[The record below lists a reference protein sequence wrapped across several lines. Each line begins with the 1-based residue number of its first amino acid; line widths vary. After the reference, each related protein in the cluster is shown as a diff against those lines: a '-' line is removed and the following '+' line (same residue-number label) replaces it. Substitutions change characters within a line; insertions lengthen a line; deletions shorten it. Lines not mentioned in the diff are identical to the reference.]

1 MVTVTTYNSVEE
13 MLANKTAAELI
24 LVWNDSERRIDQLK
38 NMPRNDQMLAE
49 WDALIRV
56 RGWIT
61 KAMISKMPYDEFC
74 KVVDIPND

>member
-1 MVTVTTYNSVEE
+1 MITVTKYNGPADI
-13 MLANKTAAELI
+13 LAIKTADELI
-24 LVWNDSERRIDQLK
+24 MVWNDSEEKIDRLK
-38 NMPRNDQMLAE
+38 TMPRNDEMLAE

-61 KAMISKMPYDEFC
+61 KAMLAKMPYDEFC

>member
-1 MVTVTTYNSVEE
+1 MVTVTTYNSVEQ

-38 NMPRNDQMLAE
+38 NMPRNDKMLAE

>member
-1 MVTVTTYNSVEE
+1 MVTITTYNSVEE
-13 MLANKTAAELI
+13 MLASKTAAELI
-24 LVWNDSERRIDQLK
+24 LVWNDSELKIDQLK
-38 NMPRNDQMLAE
+38 NMPRNDKMLAE

>member
-13 MLANKTAAELI
+13 MLANKTATELI

-38 NMPRNDQMLAE
+38 NMPRNDKMLAE

>member
-38 NMPRNDQMLAE
+38 NMPRNDKMLAE

>member
-13 MLANKTAAELI
+13 MLVNKTAAELI

-38 NMPRNDQMLAE
+38 NMPRNDKMLAE

>member
-24 LVWNDSERRIDQLK
+24 LVWNDSERKIDQLK
-38 NMPRNDQMLAE
+38 HMPRNDKMLAE

-61 KAMISKMPYDEFC
+61 KAMLSKMPYDEFC
-74 KVVDIPND
+74 KVVNIPND